1 MQLFSAD
8 ATIFIRKKKNAHKKF
23 KKNTLKSCSEKLK
36 STFFPYCP
44 ELPKQKN
51 SCSKMWLIDQLYI
64 KLGLSPFVVL
74 SRPGVPPV
82 LVLNKMFPD
91 LPRKTAE
98 TLSIIE
104 YEELLVASKTALEER
119 ELALNASAASRI
131 TTVRGHTLITVTR
144 FCLFSTK

>member
-1 MQLFSAD
+1 MF
-8 ATIFIRKKKNAHKKF
+8 
-23 KKNTLKSCSEKLK
+23 
-36 STFFPYCP
+36 
-44 ELPKQKN
+44 QK
-51 SCSKMWLIDQLYI
+51 WLIDQLCI

-119 ELALNASAASRI
+119 ELALNASAASRT
-131 TTVRGHTLITVTR
+131 TTVRGHTLITLAR
-144 FCLFSTK
+144 FCLFLINLDSMLTK

>member
-1 MQLFSAD
+1 
-8 ATIFIRKKKNAHKKF
+8 
-23 KKNTLKSCSEKLK
+23 
-36 STFFPYCP
+36 
-44 ELPKQKN
+44 
-51 SCSKMWLIDQLYI
+51 MWLIDQLYI

-119 ELALNASAASRI
+119 ELALNASAATRI
-131 TTVRGHTLITVTR
+131 TTVKFGISEKHTKICAIFLMLCTFT
-144 FCLFSTK
+144 

>member
-1 MQLFSAD
+1 
-8 ATIFIRKKKNAHKKF
+8 
-23 KKNTLKSCSEKLK
+23 
-36 STFFPYCP
+36 
-44 ELPKQKN
+44 
-51 SCSKMWLIDQLYI
+51 MWLIDQLYI

-119 ELALNASAASRI
+119 ELALNASAATRI
-131 TTVRGHTLITVTR
+131 TTVMDFLKFNLEFSFSFSGFSIFRSGPGFQIWVSNLIFTSYFSFNLFLSNYWLLVFGFLQGSAVKLRGLN
-144 FCLFSTK
+144 FFLS

>member
-1 MQLFSAD
+1 MFL
-8 ATIFIRKKKNAHKKF
+8 H
-23 KKNTLKSCSEKLK
+23 
-36 STFFPYCP
+36 YCP
-44 ELPKQKN
+44 ELPKQPKQKN
-51 SCSKMWLIDQLYI
+51 SCSKMWLINQLYI

-119 ELALNASAASRI
+119 ELALNASAATRI
-131 TTVRGHTLITVTR
+131 TTVKFGLSEKHKKICAIFLMLWTFT
-144 FCLFSTK
+144 